1 MTSID
6 HFNLRSFDLNLLVA
20 FDALMSEGSV
30 TKAARRLK
38 IQQPAMSHSLST
50 LRVLLQDDLFIRVGQ
65 VMRPTARARSLAI
78 PVRQALR
85 QAQLALTGG
94 MAFDP
99 ATEERTFRIAMSPEI
114 ELLLIPDLTARLRLK
129 APGTKVLARVFPYE
143 AMEPSLEDGT
153 IDLAVGCT
161 YTKTSRRSFEPLY
174 ETRFA
179 CCFSPALLHL
189 PNPVGLEEYLA
200 AEHATIS
207 QNENLQGCLKEAL
220 ELAGVELKVV
230 IAGPGYMSVLSAA
243 QASPVIA
250 TVPSRIA
257 ERYGPLLGLEVS
269 PLPVSLTFPPVNM
282 VWANHA
288 DSDAANAWLRQQI
301 RESLACLSTSK
312 DRHEV
317 PHSARAGVAVHLL
330 QDVVQQITAR

>member
-1 MTSID
+1 MTTID

-65 VMRPTARARSLAI
+65 VMQPTSRARSLAI
-78 PVRQALR
+78 PVRQALK

-94 MAFDP
+94 EAFDP
-99 ATEERTFRIAMSPEI
+99 ATEERTFRIAMSPEV
-114 ELLLIPDLTARLRLK
+114 ELLLIPDLTARLRRL
-129 APGTKVLARVFPYE
+129 APGIRLLARVFPYD
-143 AMEPSLEDGT
+143 AMEPSLEDGS

-161 YTKTSRRSFEPLY
+161 YTQTSRRSFETLY
-174 ETRFA
+174 KTEFA
-179 CCFSPALLHL
+179 CCFNPGLLTMS
-189 PNPVGLEEYLA
+189 NPVELEAYLA
-200 AEHATIS
+200 ADHATIS
-207 QNENLQGCLKEAL
+207 QNETLQGCIKDAL
-220 ELAGVELKVV
+220 EMAGVDLNVV
-230 IAGPGYMSVLSAA
+230 TAAPGYMSVLSAA
-243 QASPVIA
+243 QGSPLIA

-257 ERYGPLLGLEVS
+257 DRYAPLLGLEVS

-288 DSDAANAWLRQQI
+288 DGDPANGWLRQQI
-301 RESLACLSTSK
+301 RDSFACTGVFGEKKVCAEPLAERELE
-312 DRHEV
+312 R
-317 PHSARAGVAVHLL
+317 L
-330 QDVVQQITAR
+330 

>member
-1 MTSID
+1 MATID

-30 TKAARRLK
+30 TKAAQRLK

-50 LRVLLQDDLFIRVGQ
+50 LRVLLQDELFIRVGQ
-65 VMRPTARARSLAI
+65 VMQPTARARSLAV

-94 MAFDP
+94 LAFDP

-114 ELLLIPDLTARLRLK
+114 ELLLIPDLTARLRRL
-129 APGTKVLARVFPYE
+129 APGIKVLARVFPYE
-143 AMEPSLEDGT
+143 AMEPSLEDGS

-161 YTKTSRRSFEPLY
+161 YTRTSRRSFEPLY
-174 ETRFA
+174 ETHFA
-179 CCFSPALLHL
+179 CCFNAALLDLTH
-189 PNPVGLEEYLA
+189 PVGLDAYLA

-207 QNENLQGCLKEAL
+207 QNDTLQGCIKDAL
-220 ELAGVELKVV
+220 EMAGVELDVV
-230 IAGPGYMSVLSAA
+230 MAGPGYMSVLSAA
-243 QASPVIA
+243 QMSPVIA

-269 PLPVSLTFPPVNM
+269 PLPVRLSFPPVNM

-288 DSDAANAWLRQQI
+288 DGDAANAWLRQQI
-301 RESLACLSTSK
+301 RDSLACT
-312 DRHEV
+312 
-317 PHSARAGVAVHLL
+317 GVAGERKVCGTE
-330 QDVVQQITAR
+330 VVELAVV